1 MEYLQKINTAEKQAR
16 GGVTSFFEDNITQ
29 SIKLLNQALIV
40 YQTNFNIQ
48 AFLGSAYAT
57 EFFLSG
63 EESNESLQKLWLNLI
78 MLKSWIP
85 IIDWIVDISHHE
97 FLSCLLKNL
106 KTNSV
111 RLIAY

>member
-1 MEYLQKINTAEKQAR
+1 MTSPKLKNDFTVKLALRGAKLKFNRVSMTAANYLQATEYLQEINIAEKQVR
-16 GGVTSFFEDNITQ
+16 EGVTSFFEGNIAQ

-63 EESNESLQKLWLNLI
+63 EESNESLQKL
-78 MLKSWIP
+78 
-85 IIDWIVDISHHE
+85 
-97 FLSCLLKNL
+97 
-106 KTNSV
+106 
-111 RLIAY
+111 